1 MSMKTSLTGSLSF
14 LGFVDLLQLLGSN
27 GSSGVLRIESKY
39 STDPGVVYF
48 SNGNPVDAINGP
60 RKGLDA
66 LYALF
71 GWSEGEFVF
80 SQDSIERKKV
90 IQNTRMEV
98 ILDGL
103 KKLDDG
109 QIEKLGPDTLVK
121 NISDPESNSTIPLI
135 KGPLIDYSYVVDEE
149 EYYDGAKI
157 VEEGRHGNWIWVIL
171 EGVVD
176 VMKESPQGPI
186 LIVKIGQGA
195 FIGGLGSFL
204 LEGHM
209 RSASAIA
216 SGKVQ
221 LGVLDAQRVSN
232 EYARMSIHMKGIMRT
247 LENRLHQ
254 VTERVVETRVG
265 NNRLEE
271 FVKNRK
277 PVIKQGDKDQKL
289 FVITEGKASSVR
301 TVEKKRYPLVTMGVD
316 DYFGYI
322 PFADMG
328 HEPFSAAVYGTEDL
342 AVKEVNLEQLQSE
355 YDNLSSPIK
364 RILEGMAMNISVSTM
379 LLSESNQES
388 TKKKP

>member
-1 MSMKTSLTGSLSF
+1 MKTSLTGSLSF

-39 STDPGVVYF
+39 ATEPGVVYF
-48 SNGNPVDAINGP
+48 SNGNPVDATNGA
-60 RKGLDA
+60 RKGLEA

-80 SQDSIERKKV
+80 SKDNIERKKV
-90 IQNTRMEV
+90 IKNTRMEV

-121 NISDPESNSTIPLI
+121 SVSDPASDSTIPLI

-176 VMKESPQGPI
+176 VMKESSQGPVP
-186 LIVKIGQGA
+186 IVKIGQGA
-195 FIGGLGSFL
+195 FIGGMGSFL

-209 RSASAIA
+209 RSASAVA
-216 SGKVQ
+216 NGKVQ
-221 LGVLDAQRVSN
+221 LGVIDAQRISN
-232 EYARMSIHMKGIMRT
+232 EYARMSTHMKGIMRT

-254 VTERVVETRVG
+254 VTERVVEIRQG
-265 NNRLEE
+265 HNRLEA
-271 FVKNRK
+271 FVKDRK
-277 PVIKQGDKDQKL
+277 PVIKQGAKDQKL
-289 FVITEGKASSVR
+289 FVITGGHASSVR
-301 TVEKKRYPLVTMGVD
+301 TAEKKQYPLVTMGVD
-316 DYFGYI
+316 DYFGFM

-328 HEPFSAAVYGTEDL
+328 HEPFSASVYGTEDL
-342 AVKEVNLEQLQSE
+342 TLQEVDLKKLQSE
-355 YDNLSSPIK
+355 YDSMSSSIK
-364 RILEGMAMNISVSTM
+364 RILEGIAINISVTTM
-379 LLSESNQES
+379 LISEPGQHPKNN
-388 TKKKP
+388 KP